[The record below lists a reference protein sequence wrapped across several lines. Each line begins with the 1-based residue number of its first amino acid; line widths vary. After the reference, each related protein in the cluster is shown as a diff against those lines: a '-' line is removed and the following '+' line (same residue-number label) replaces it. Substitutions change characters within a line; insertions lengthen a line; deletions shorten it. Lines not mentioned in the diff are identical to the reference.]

1 MKKLLIIVDYQN
13 DFISGTL
20 GFPEAKEL
28 APKIE
33 ERILSYLNEG
43 NDIIFTLDTHSEN
56 YLSTLE
62 GKVLP
67 ISHCIEGEIGHEVY
81 ITLKK
86 YLPQAKKVF
95 KKETFPSL
103 EMANYLKENPYDEV
117 ELCGLVSNICV
128 LTNAV
133 MVRSALP
140 NAHIYLNENLTS
152 SSNKKLQEEGFDV
165 LKGIFI
171 DVYK

>member
-13 DFISGTL
+13 DFIDGSL
-20 GFPEAKEL
+20 GFPEAKTL
-28 APKIE
+28 GKAIE
-33 ERILSYLNEG
+33 ERILTYLNED
-43 NDIIFTLDTHSEN
+43 NDIIFTLDTHKED
-56 YLSTLE
+56 YLNTLE

-67 ISHCIEGEIGHEVY
+67 ISHCIEGTFGHEVY
-81 ITLKK
+81 PTLKK
-86 YLPQAKKVF
+86 YLVNAKKVF

-103 EMANYLKENPYDEV
+103 ELANYLKEHPYDEV

>member
-13 DFISGTL
+13 DFIDGTL
-20 GFPEAKEL
+20 GFPEAKDL

-43 NDIIFTLDTHSEN
+43 NDIIFTLDTHRED

-67 ISHCIEGEIGHEVY
+67 ISHCIEGEVGHEVY
-81 ITLKK
+81 PTLKK
-86 YLPQAKKVF
+86 YLQQAKKVF

-103 EMANYLKENPYDEV
+103 ELANYLKENPYEEI

>member
-13 DFISGTL
+13 DFIDGSL
-20 GFPEAKEL
+20 GFPEAKTL
-28 APKIE
+28 GKAIE
-33 ERILSYLNEG
+33 ERILTYLNED
-43 NDIIFTLDTHSEN
+43 NDIIFTLDTHKED
-56 YLSTLE
+56 YLNTLE

-67 ISHCIEGEIGHEVY
+67 ISHCIEGTFGHEVY
-81 ITLKK
+81 PLLKK
-86 YLPQAKKVF
+86 YLVNAKKVL

-103 EMANYLKENPYDEV
+103 ELANYLKEHPYDEV

-128 LTNAV
+128 LTNAI